1 MSSFLPPPFSS
12 TPPEMDGGFSPPPIG
27 NFTPPPINGFLPPA
41 LDDGDD
47 VLGDGDDVIGDHFG
61 LRRHSDLSDD
71 NNYDLTGFSE
81 KMKTLEI
88 DKIKHLPPR
97 EILEIQKEA
106 LGDTDDIFLS
116 INGLDIKTET

>member
-27 NFTPPPINGFLPPA
+27 NFSPPPMSSFSPPPINGFLPPA

-71 NNYDLTGFSE
+71 NKYDLTGMLNTF
-81 KMKTLEI
+81 
-88 DKIKHLPPR
+88 
-97 EILEIQKEA
+97 
-106 LGDTDDIFLS
+106 
-116 INGLDIKTET
+116 